1 MNWEMISA
9 IGQMLGAL
17 GVIISLV
24 YLAVQIRAQKKE
36 SERAAVTSLT
46 TQFNEFMRPQI
57 ESSELC
63 AIWLRG
69 LKSFEQLDG
78 PSKLRFG
85 SHIGRQL
92 RAADSLYLAYRDGTL
107 DARVWRGFERSL
119 ADIAAYPGFQSW
131 WPTRKHWYSDEFRA
145 LLDGHIQTG
154 KPTIYE
160 DYI

>member
-17 GVIISLV
+17 GVIISLI

-69 LKSFEQLDG
+69 LRSLEQLDG

-85 SHIGRQL
+85 SYIGRQL
-92 RAADSLYLAYRDGTL
+92 RAANSLYLAYRGGTL
-107 DARVWRGFERSL
+107 DARVWRGFEPL
-119 ADIAAYPGFQSW
+119 AGGYCRLPRVSKLVADS
-131 WPTRKHWYSDEFRA
+131 KHWVF
-145 LLDGHIQTG
+145 G
-154 KPTIYE
+154 
-160 DYI
+160 

>member
-9 IGQMLGAL
+9 VGQMRGAL

-24 YLAVQIRAQKKE
+24 YLALQIRAQKKE
-36 SERAAVTSLT
+36 TRHAAVNSLT

-69 LKSFEQLDG
+69 LKSFEELDG

-92 RAADSLYLAYRDGTL
+92 RAADSLYLAYLDGTL
-107 DARVWRGFERSL
+107 DARIWSGYERSL
-119 ADIAAYPGFQSW
+119 ADIVAYPGFQRW

-145 LLDGHIQTG
+145 LLDDHIQTA
-154 KPTIYE
+154 KPTI
-160 DYI
+160 